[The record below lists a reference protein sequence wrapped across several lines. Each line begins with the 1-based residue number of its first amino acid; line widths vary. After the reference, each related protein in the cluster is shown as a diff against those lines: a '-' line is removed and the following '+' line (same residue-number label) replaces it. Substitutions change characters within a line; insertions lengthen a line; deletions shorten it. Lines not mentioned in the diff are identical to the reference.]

1 MKHINKLLPRMAAIA
16 GVCFLSSLSPAQA
29 ATHGKD
35 ITLQNEFVSV
45 RYHQA
50 GTMDIVWKDGHKLLG
65 ISSGARLE
73 DGRSL
78 PSNYREFTH
87 GYAVTAHRSQ
97 GKTVDKVIIS
107 ADAMK
112 QELFY
117 VAASRGREDIAII
130 TSDANRLGES
140 LGVSMAR
147 PSAMELASRIAQS
160 VQAP

>member
-1 MKHINKLLPRMAAIA
+1 VTVH
-16 GVCFLSSLSPAQA
+16 
-29 ATHGKD
+29 
-35 ITLQNEFVSV
+35 SV
-45 RYHQA
+45 ER
-50 GTMDIVWKDGHKLLG
+50 GNIG
-65 ISSGARLE
+65 LE
-73 DGRSL
+73 GGRSL

-130 TSDANRLGES
+130 TSDANRLSES

-147 PSAMELASRIAQS
+147 PSAMELANQIAQS
-160 VQAP
+160 VKNSEISIVPAQSIDISTHSRELGHGQGMGLGL